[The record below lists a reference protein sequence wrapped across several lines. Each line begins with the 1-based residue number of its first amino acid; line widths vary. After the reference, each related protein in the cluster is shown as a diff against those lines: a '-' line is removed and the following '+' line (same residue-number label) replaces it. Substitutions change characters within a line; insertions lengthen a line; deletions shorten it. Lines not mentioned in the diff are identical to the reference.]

1 MDERRLW
8 KDRSDPRIKT
18 VDDGYQRLSQ
28 NIRKYPTEKERK
40 AKRKILIVDDSVAIR
55 QRIRELLSKS
65 YDVSEAGSGV
75 AAIRSIALDRPDLV
89 LLDHEMPVCNGLH
102 MLEMFRSEEDL
113 ADIPVI
119 FLTCRDDKEIVKK
132 VLALNV
138 VGYLLKYLNPMEI
151 KKRIDEHFKRRAL

>member
-1 MDERRLW
+1 
-8 KDRSDPRIKT
+8 
-18 VDDGYQRLSQ
+18 
-28 NIRKYPTEKERK
+28 
-40 AKRKILIVDDSVAIR
+40 
-55 QRIRELLSKS
+55 
-65 YDVSEAGSGV
+65 
-75 AAIRSIALDRPDLV
+75 
-89 LLDHEMPVCNGLH
+89 

-138 VGYLLKYLNPMEI
+138 DGYLLKYLNPMEI

>member
-1 MDERRLW
+1 
-8 KDRSDPRIKT
+8 
-18 VDDGYQRLSQ
+18 
-28 NIRKYPTEKERK
+28 
-40 AKRKILIVDDSVAIR
+40 
-55 QRIRELLSKS
+55 
-65 YDVSEAGSGV
+65 
-75 AAIRSIALDRPDLV
+75 
-89 LLDHEMPVCNGLH
+89 MPVCNGLH

-138 VGYLLKYLNPMEI
+138 DGYLLKYLNPMEI